1 MLNMFASNEQR
12 VSKASNKIPRA
23 LHYEKTAYETL
34 FCNATKH
41 VFLKNH
47 SWFEAQKI
55 INSAG

>member
-34 FCNATKH
+34 VLQCDKAR
-41 VFLKNH
+41 VFKKPLLIWSSEN
-47 SWFEAQKI
+47 
-55 INSAG
+55 N